1 MSNDST
7 LETILISVLK
17 DVCLR
22 CDFVHAE
29 AFKPAGN
36 TMMVQ
41 VTHRSPSSVPGQ
53 RLVFLQG
60 PHTRSMHACERAD
73 VRSENCREWRTA
85 EILRL
90 FAPVASLQPSAACN
104 ISL

>member
-1 MSNDST
+1 MRPWGVSPRPLSARGSLVGAGGGSERGEIVCIVCSCGLEGSEMSADST

-17 DVCLR
+17 EVCLR

-41 VTHRSPSSVPGQ
+41 VT
-53 RLVFLQG
+53 
-60 PHTRSMHACERAD
+60 
-73 VRSENCREWRTA
+73 
-85 EILRL
+85 
-90 FAPVASLQPSAACN
+90 
-104 ISL
+104 

>member
-1 MSNDST
+1 MSADST

-17 DVCLR
+17 EVCLR

-41 VTHRSPSSVPGQ
+41 GSAFYSATANAVDYHKASINFHYPQYACLPGRIWKTQ
-53 RLVFLQG
+53 Q
-60 PHTRSMHACERAD
+60 T
-73 VRSENCREWRTA
+73 EWHK
-85 EILRL
+85 
-90 FAPVASLQPSAACN
+90 
-104 ISL
+104 